1 MKTGDDHPIEIVD
14 EAAPLALVEV
24 LRFARIQQT
33 FLLELVDAGVVAPLE
48 PDRNARIDEWRFAR
62 RDLRRI
68 QTAQRLMTDLQVNGC
83 GAALILDLL
92 DERDALLKRLSEL
105 RNFTEGL

>member
-1 MKTGDDHPIEIVD
+1 MRTDDDHPSEIVD
-14 EAAPLALVEV
+14 DAAPLALVEV
-24 LRFARIQQT
+24 LRFTQIQQA
-33 FLLELVDAGVVAPLE
+33 FLIELVDAGVVSPLE
-48 PDRNARIDEWRFAR
+48 SEQRARVDEWRFSR

-68 QTAQRLMTDLQVNGC
+68 QSAQRIMTDLQVNGC

-105 RNFTEGL
+105 RNFTERF